1 MTFFIIFGK
10 KNVMEL
16 IIDKEIE
23 LKTEFHKL
31 IDEIQ
36 DMEYLKRIYE
46 CLVEQFHKSSED
58 FADLTVDKLK
68 QFDKSMFDVKQ
79 GHFYTTEQIKK
90 ETQQWL
96 TK

>member
-1 MTFFIIFGK
+1 
-10 KNVMEL
+10 MEL
-16 IIDKEIE
+16 VIDKDLE

-58 FADLTVDKLK
+58 FSDLTVDKLK

-79 GHFYTTEQIKK
+79 GNFYTTEQIKK
-90 ETQQWL
+90 ETKQWL